1 MFRTSNLALALCL
14 GTAAMQICPMTD
26 AFSISPL
33 RSNGQIQR
41 YHTNSPPP
49 FGALLTTSTEC
60 CLSQKGSSSALFMAA
75 KSILVRKP
83 ESSVELTITAPGSAT
98 KAAYNE
104 ACAEAAKSISIPGFR
119 KGATM
124 PPAVV
129 ENAVS
134 LKGGATAL
142 RTQAIQQLINLLLEP
157 ALKDEHN
164 LEPIGQPSLVTPAEE
179 LAASFEPGEP
189 IDLVLRCDVWPDIEW
204 EKTEGGDGDAAKT
217 YVGLKGTYERKPFN
231 QARFDKSLSD
241 LCERYATKSAAE
253 EGRALAME
261 DVCIVNMVG
270 YLAAS
275 DDEDDLTKGEP
286 LPNSAS
292 GDEVE
297 IIMGTGRYMEGLVE
311 GLVGAKKDEK
321 KTVAV
326 SFPTKLKDKF
336 LAGRRAIFEVT
347 VNEVFYRSVP
357 ELDDTLANEI
367 RPESDAETIKKE
379 LRKAV
384 DDQEAGEWTQARNKA
399 LSQALSKKLDVEVPD
414 TLVVNQAREKYA
426 QMMTDFRSQGMDDGE
441 IKKLITPENF
451 EKYKEIQKKDIVNDF
466 KVSMAIDEIARLE
479 NIEVASYEV
488 DEQIAN
494 LKKENADED
503 MGDEAK
509 LRAKV
514 EQTIQRKMVFDYL
527 DSVADLSVTYKDE
540 NEGFDADLMDTLAKE
555 SLDREEGK
563 LSSDGVVDAEVI
575 ASEKETPQA

>member
-1 MFRTSNLALALCL
+1 M
-14 GTAAMQICPMTD
+14 G
-26 AFSISPL
+26 
-33 RSNGQIQR
+33 
-41 YHTNSPPP
+41 
-49 FGALLTTSTEC
+49 
-60 CLSQKGSSSALFMAA
+60 
-75 KSILVRKP
+75 
-83 ESSVELTITAPGSAT
+83 
-98 KAAYNE
+98 
-104 ACAEAAKSISIPGFR
+104 
-119 KGATM
+119 
-124 PPAVV
+124 
-129 ENAVS
+129 
-134 LKGGATAL
+134 
-142 RTQAIQQLINLLLEP
+142 
-157 ALKDEHN
+157 
-164 LEPIGQPSLVTPAEE
+164 
-179 LAASFEPGEP
+179 
-189 IDLVLRCDVWPDIEW
+189 
-204 EKTEGGDGDAAKT
+204 
-217 YVGLKGTYERKPFN
+217 
-231 QARFDKSLSD
+231 
-241 LCERYATKSAAE
+241 ATKSAAE

-297 IIMGTGRYMEGLVE
+297 IIIGTGRYMEGLVE

-466 KVSMAIDEIARLE
+466 KVSMAIEE
-479 NIEVASYEV
+479 IEVASYEV

-509 LRAKV
+509 LRSKV

-527 DSVADLSVTYKDE
+527 DGVADLSVTYKDE